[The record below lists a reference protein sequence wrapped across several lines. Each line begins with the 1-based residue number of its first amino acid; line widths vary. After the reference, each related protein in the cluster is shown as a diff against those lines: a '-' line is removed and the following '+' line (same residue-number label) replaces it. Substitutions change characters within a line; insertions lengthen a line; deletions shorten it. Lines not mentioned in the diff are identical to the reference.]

1 MINIKENIKS
11 YLFFLKY
18 FANLSL
24 NAPRLGLIIFLL
36 SISGILNLF
45 GFTFLIPIFD
55 SILFLK
61 NEISKNFIIENI
73 QEFLNLDLK
82 FVHIVITTVACIF
95 LSFLF
100 QAFGNYYSYKFRFN
114 FIKNKRR
121 ELLELFSNL
130 NWQSV
135 LERHSGK
142 FNDLIINQT
151 EHSGSA
157 YFTIYSFWISI
168 MQMIT
173 FAVICMLISFKL
185 FLISVLIFSLGV
197 GISLGFQFYARKF
210 SKIYSQGFQNFG
222 YIISDINN
230 NTKSFKIS
238 VNKKNT
244 LEEAFKFIQIV
255 AKNVTKTYK
264 LHSIQTFLIQIFT
277 LGVLF
282 IIVFTYNLLEINGSE
297 VLVFLASL
305 RSFSG
310 HLQNVF
316 NNLLHFQA
324 HSAPIELLE
333 NEITEMKSKQEE
345 NSSNIIDKIENIK
358 FEKVKFNYPN
368 KTHILNE
375 VSFQL
380 NKGSTI
386 SISGESG
393 SGKSTI
399 LDLLL
404 LLHKPNDG
412 KIFIN
417 SIDSTKIDKKSFRS
431 RIGYVPQGVTLNHGT
446 ILSNITLN
454 KNYDRE
460 IVINICK
467 KLKIYEW
474 ITQQKHGFKTIVG
487 EKGNTLSGGQSQRI
501 FLSRIIL
508 QNPDILILDEATGAL
523 DKQNENEIHEFLK
536 SEKHKRM
543 TIIVSHKV
551 DTISYADKF
560 LSIKNNVVY
569 EK

>member
-1 MINIKENIKS
+1 MINVKKNLKS
-11 YLFFLKY
+11 YLSFLKY
-18 FANLSL
+18 FTNLSL

-36 SISGILNLF
+36 SISGILNLL

-61 NEISKNFIIENI
+61 NEISNNFIIENI
-73 QEFLNLDLK
+73 QELLNLDLK
-82 FVHIVITTVACIF
+82 FSYIIIITVACIF

-100 QAFGNYYSYKFRFN
+100 QAFGNYYSYKLRFN
-114 FIKNKRR
+114 FIKNKRK
-121 ELLELFSNL
+121 ELLNLFSNL

-168 MQMIT
+168 MQMVT
-173 FAVICMLISFKL
+173 FAIICMLISLKL
-185 FLISVLIFSLGV
+185 FLISILIFSLGAA
-197 GISLGFQFYARKF
+197 ISLGFQFYARKF
-210 SKIYSQGFQNFG
+210 SKIYSRGFQNFG

-230 NTKSFKIS
+230 NTKSFKVS
-238 VNKKNT
+238 ANRKNT
-244 LEEAFKFIQIV
+244 LRDAYKFIQIV

-282 IIVFTYNLLEINGSE
+282 IIVFTYKLLEINGSE

-305 RSFSG
+305 RNFSG

-333 NEITEMKSKQEE
+333 NEITDMRIKQEE
-345 NSSNIIDKIENIK
+345 DSSKTIDEIENIK

-368 KTHILNE
+368 KSYILNE
-375 VSFQL
+375 VSFEL

-404 LLHKPNDG
+404 LLHKPNSG

-417 SIDSTKIDKKSFRS
+417 SIDSKKIDKKSFRS
-431 RIGYVPQGVTLNHGT
+431 RIGYVPQGVTLNYGT

-454 KNYDRE
+454 KNFDKDL
-460 IVINICK
+460 VVSICK

-474 ITQQKHGFKTIVG
+474 ITKQKKGFKTIVG

-501 FLSRIIL
+501 FLARIIL
-508 QNPDILILDEATGAL
+508 QNPDLLILDEATGAL

-543 TIIVSHKV
+543 TVIVSHKV
-551 DTISYADKF
+551 DTVSYADKF
-560 LSIKNNVVY
+560 LLIKNNIIY